1 MRAAAPRVRGRLEL
15 GARDGQQAQVTGSR
29 RRRTSEQ
36 PHRVREAASRP
47 ARAGRGAGA
56 RAAVSG
62 CGSPADQPSV
72 GSAGATFC
80 GRRPAVP
87 RAERPLPRQR
97 LPPPRPAC
105 VRACV
110 RAAGSP
116 ARLAS
121 VGSEPEA
128 PRESRAAAG
137 RVRPGRGGGRGR
149 LAVTPPQALAVAP
162 FSSPP
167 PLLRSLSGLRH
178 LCAVG
183 PGGLRRPLSGSGV
196 AFQCGMKF
204 AGVSPKD
211 LNLYL
216 ELIKILSSGKC
227 PQSSC
232 QWLRDD

>member
-1 MRAAAPRVRGRLEL
+1 MRAAAPRARGRLE
-15 GARDGQQAQVTGSR
+15 ARSSWAKR
-29 RRRTSEQ
+29 RRSF
-36 PHRVREAASRP
+36 PPCGLGLFCPFPPFSPRVSR
-47 ARAGRGAGA
+47 G
-56 RAAVSG
+56 AAVSG

>member
-1 MRAAAPRVRGRLEL
+1 MRAAAPRARGRLE
-15 GARDGQQAQVTGSR
+15 ARSSWAKR
-29 RRRTSEQ
+29 RRRGSRE
-36 PHRVREAASRP
+36 RVRES
-47 ARAGRGAGA
+47 
-56 RAAVSG
+56 
-62 CGSPADQPSV
+62 
-72 GSAGATFC
+72 
-80 GRRPAVP
+80 RRPAERWLRGSHLLRTSAGCAP
-87 RAERPLPRQR
+87 RRASAPPSAAAPPSPR
-97 LPPPRPAC
+97 